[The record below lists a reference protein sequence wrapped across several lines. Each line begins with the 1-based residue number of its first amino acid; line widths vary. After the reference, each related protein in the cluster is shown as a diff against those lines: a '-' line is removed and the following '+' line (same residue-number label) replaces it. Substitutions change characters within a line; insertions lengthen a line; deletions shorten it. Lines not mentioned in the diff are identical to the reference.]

1 MMVKDGLQYGYKSI
15 VESVAPIALD
25 SYLSHI
31 DTVQAAM
38 ERPND
43 TVFQSTFGMK
53 LDDLVI
59 DFMQGYLT
67 SAPNA
72 YVIKKVRAAI
82 YAPETKGITI
92 EPKVFTKALATS
104 NPEAIYVF
112 GDNVAKQGTVGNSSV
127 RGLDNAFGLFFKKDM
142 NRTESS
148 YYTNAEAG
156 DFITIFD
163 EQVEQLTNMIAEG
176 KQVIFAKDLIST
188 SELADFKKNSP
199 VVFEY
204 VKAKL
209 LQDLQYN
216 IDPKAK
222 KSAEEKKAARI
233 ADPAILRAPVHVNA
247 SSLVPRLVV
256 DLYAGISRL
265 DKTNAVSSIRNTPA
279 ASKLTKQLADT
290 FAKNKKALSRAGF
303 KNIINLKKG
312 SDYHTEVEFPMVV
325 RQNVGSEYKAEYRY
339 YVLAK
344 TQSLFP
350 AENLINFNNKAI
362 GSYAEYIQV
371 DIKGSNA
378 QNPIGFMFGERPTTK
393 ELKNFINSINS
404 SDPFDVAFDSIDI
417 DLALDNINL
426 EKGIKISA
434 GSSVVATEKGI
445 QVNGENISKVSESA
459 EFNNQNFVEPEVD
472 ETSSEDLIDLSGAID
487 ISANSF
493 FNDLLADTLENT
505 YSELTEWWEINIDD
519 PFSQT
524 ALDNR
529 NKLKAYRNNPNIK
542 LKVENLK
549 DFIELFENSQFTNEQ
564 EFLDHFNNCYL

>member
-393 ELKNFINSINS
+393 ELRSFVNSVNS
-404 SDPFDVAFDSIDI
+404 SDPFDAVFDSIDI
-417 DLALDNINL
+417 DSALDNINL